1 MAGLSRLKDPSQARE
16 PRAAFAN
23 FEIDTVAGFGTDD
36 VERLLPMRASSA
48 TAGRSRRSSTTRRCF
63 ETRDEFGSLAAYA
76 WGYEPDLSTRP
87 AVLDREALM
96 QLGISP
102 GRWR

>member
-1 MAGLSRLKDPSQARE
+1 MAGLSWLTILRKRE
-16 PRAAFAN
+16 NFAAFAN

-36 VERLLPMRASSA
+36 VERLLADAGIVRHRGKIEAVINNAARLQATSSEPRRLRLGLRA
-48 TAGRSRRSSTTRRCF
+48 R
-63 ETRDEFGSLAAYA
+63 
-76 WGYEPDLSTRP
+76 PSTRP

-96 QLGISP
+96 QLDTTP